1 MSVSTASSTFAEM
14 LRETAAL
21 LWPAWTEYPHRGG
34 APHTT
39 FADEI
44 GRTVSVHEEHGQAV
58 VTNVLPDGKQVAGIE
73 HATPDAIARA
83 VRTAAEAFDAV
94 DPARAFLNRVT
105 QAIGGRHTVTWHSGS
120 VEVVWHLP
128 DAGIGSLNI
137 GRAVRGSITRAVAS
151 LMFSDLSVAV
161 AVPILTVAT
170 AGHGPGEA
178 DGAGEA
184 AQPLIKAAPALWLTG
199 LLENDETG
207 VVERTDLTVD
217 DVHVSVTG
225 GHAGHHPARVSINV
239 ASWLGTEHILRA
251 VTAAPRA

>member
-14 LRETAAL
+14 FRETAAL
-21 LWPAWTEYPHRGG
+21 LPDWTAYPHRGG
-34 APHTT
+34 APHIT

-44 GRTVSVHEEHGQAV
+44 GRDVSVHEEWGQAV
-58 VTNVLPDGKQVAGIE
+58 VTSVLPDGKHVAGIE
-73 HATPDAIARA
+73 HPTPAAIARA
-83 VRTAAEAFDAV
+83 VRTAAEIFDAA

-105 QAIGGRHTVTWHSGS
+105 QAIGGPHTVTWHAGS
-120 VEVVWHLP
+120 AEVVWHLP
-128 DAGIGSLNI
+128 DDGIGSLNI

-151 LMFSDLSVAV
+151 LTFSDLSIAV
-161 AVPILTVAT
+161 AVPILSTAT

-184 AQPLIKAAPALWLTG
+184 ALPLIKAAPALWLTG

-207 VVERTDLTVD
+207 VIERTDLTVD

-225 GHAGHHPARVSINV
+225 GHAGNHPARVSINV
-239 ASWLGTEHILRA
+239 AAWLGTEHILRA
-251 VTAAPRA
+251 VTAAPPA